1 MIMLTPL
8 QRFFMMLAPNGK
20 AIKNLYIFAIV
31 SGIISLSLPL
41 GIQAIINLIQGGEV
55 SASWILL
62 VSIVIFGYTFNGFL
76 QIMQLRITEDLQ
88 KDIFAR
94 SAFEFT
100 YRLPRIKTKALYDHY
115 PPEQWLSQNINTRL
129 LSGWKRLPKPVIPL
143 NCQVHLLYHLIK
155 LIHL

>member
-8 QRFFMMLAPNGK
+8 QRFFRMLAPNGK

-100 YRLPRIKTKALYDHY
+100 YRLP
-115 PPEQWLSQNINTRL
+115 
-129 LSGWKRLPKPVIPL
+129 
-143 NCQVHLLYHLIK
+143 
-155 LIHL
+155 